1 MTQCIYVHIKYQHL
15 VFCSKHIFQSILKK
29 YKVTQFTQH
38 VLFEENDIKITNN
51 VNAECYVIPYNQV
64 VRVRRKKNLLLFFAK
79 DYHLIAVDQSGIPF
93 GGQNELFHSIFE
105 KMPQAARWGIK

>member
-1 MTQCIYVHIKYQHL
+1 M
-15 VFCSKHIFQSILKK
+15 KK

-64 VRVRRKKNLLLFFAK
+64 VRVRRKKNLLLFFTK
-79 DYHLIAVDQSGIPF
+79 DYHLIAVDQSGISF

>member
-1 MTQCIYVHIKYQHL
+1 M
-15 VFCSKHIFQSILKK
+15 KK

-64 VRVRRKKNLLLFFAK
+64 VRVRRKKNLLLFFTK

-105 KMPQAARWGIK
+105 KMQQAARWGIK